1 MRIIFLLI
9 ISLTISGY
17 IAIAQ
22 KGKESKWTISYSPEI
37 ITPKFKYGV
46 QPGVE
51 YKINQRFTLLT
62 ELTFLVGQDKDS
74 SFSNMQYVRIK
85 PELRWSFLQR
95 SRWLGNYVGLQLSY
109 SFRNWRDL
117 SGGSYFQS
125 PNDYDTAISYDR
137 ARINSPVF
145 TASIQSGRI
154 FSVSKKIS
162 FDLFYGMG
170 VRVIHTVYSELVNQN
185 AKKYYSGTIC
195 KMIPLPDPAFRFAG
209 NISRF
214 QLNAGLRILYHFD

>member
-9 ISLTISGY
+9 ISLTISGHF
-17 IAIAQ
+17 AIAQ
-22 KGKESKWTISYSPEI
+22 NGNEGKWAISYSPAI
-37 ITPKFKYGV
+37 ITPKFKYGI

-51 YKINQRFTLLT
+51 YKINQRLDLLT
-62 ELTFLVGQDKDS
+62 ELTFLIGQNRDS

-85 PELRWSFLQR
+85 PELRWNFLQR
-95 SRWLGNYVGLQLSY
+95 TRWLGNYIGLQLSY
-109 SFRNWRDL
+109 SFRNWQDIN
-117 SGGSYFQS
+117 GGSYFQK
-125 PNDYDTAISYDR
+125 PQEYDTTISYDR
-137 ARINSPVF
+137 AKINSPVF
-145 TASIQSGRI
+145 TASIQSGI
-154 FSVSKKIS
+154 LFSISKKFS

-170 VRVIHTVYSELVNQN
+170 IRVIHTDYSELVNGN

-214 QLNAGLRILYHFD
+214 HLNAGLRILYHFD